1 MANID
6 SITISFDWNNLD
18 ELEVSIQ
25 DLAVVGFHKA
35 AKTAKHCDVLRH
47 AQACLAASDI
57 AVANAVELAEG
68 HADLAVLLLEPADT
82 ESKKSHQ
89 EDLPRTIQIIDEELL
104 ESCRTRD
111 WRNTCIIDVR
121 PFRSNERRMLENA
134 EIQERQDN
142 LAYGTTGRMLNMLE
156 PDVLI
161 LCQTATSSSSNEFAR
176 SLSSSIG
183 DFGKLSLY
191 RLESGKTV
199 ITICGFHPMHATR
212 YAAGEG
218 AVVKR
223 IREAALRFSFLQAV
237 SILSGRIIRGPGVR
251 KLQDAVYGA
260 SRSPHMLLPSGLL
273 DQSLDDRFRGVY
285 LAHNATTRFKQMWQ
299 KMMAEISEQVRRIKI
314 HAIIDQ
320 DTDVLVGEQES

>member
-6 SITISFDWNNLD
+6 SITTSFDWNDLSG
-18 ELEVSIQ
+18 LEVSLQ
-25 DLAVVGFHKA
+25 NLAVVGFHKA
-35 AKTAKHCDVLRH
+35 ARTAKHCDVPRH
-47 AQACLAASDI
+47 AQACLTASDI

-82 ESKKSHQ
+82 ESESLHQ
-89 EDLPRTIQIIDEELL
+89 EDLPRTIQVIDEELL

-121 PFRSNERRMLENA
+121 PFRSNKRRMS
-134 EIQERQDN
+134 EIVEIRERQDN
-142 LAYGTTGRMLNMLE
+142 LAYTTTRRMLNILE

-161 LCQTATSSSSNEFAR
+161 LCQSATRSSSDEFAK

-183 DFGKLSLY
+183 EFGNLSLY
-191 RLESGKTV
+191 QLESGRKV
-199 ITICGFHPMHATR
+199 ITIGSFHPMHAMR

-237 SILSGRIIRGPGVR
+237 SILSGRIIRGPGV
-251 KLQDAVYGA
+251 
-260 SRSPHMLLPSGLL
+260 
-273 DQSLDDRFRGVY
+273 
-285 LAHNATTRFKQMWQ
+285 
-299 KMMAEISEQVRRIKI
+299 
-314 HAIIDQ
+314 
-320 DTDVLVGEQES
+320 